1 MTRATYYLTYIVCLL
16 GTLISFELCWIG
28 AKYVLE
34 GDVVHT
40 YTPSKPGKYTAF
52 VFNGA
57 YDLRDDWTPD
67 TPLWQSDADALNAMQ
82 SIPVPFTVEAKNFAP
97 ENR

>member
-40 YTPSKPGKYTAF
+40 YLDHFIAVCAAF
-52 VFNGA
+52 H
-57 YDLRDDWTPD
+57 LT
-67 TPLWQSDADALNAMQ
+67 SDAMRLWVRLRRRSQAGGPA
-82 SIPVPFTVEAKNFAP
+82 AAP
-97 ENR
+97 RH